1 LDKVIQ
7 QCLEG
12 DREAWEMLVNAY
24 AKKVFNLAYQFSG
37 SAQEA
42 EDMTQEIFLKLYS
55 SLRKYDFAKNF
66 TAWLLTLSKN
76 HLIDE
81 YRRTKWERTQRDEFN
96 DKVIAQDAF
105 SGPERSIVREENK
118 RLVWESLD
126 RLSPEIRMTV
136 ILRDIQGRT
145 YEEIAESLGLPVGTV
160 KSRVNRGRL
169 QLARVIKDR
178 QGEWT

>member
-1 LDKVIQ
+1 
-7 QCLEG
+7 
-12 DREAWEMLVNAY
+12 MLVNAY
-24 AKKVFNLAYQFSG
+24 SKKVFNLAYQFSG

-55 SLRKYDFAKNF
+55 SLRKYDFARNF

-105 SGPERSIVREENK
+105 SGPERSTVREENK
-118 RLVWESLD
+118 KLVWESLD

-169 QLARVIKDR
+169 QLARVLKER